1 MTCLVALE
9 REGRVWVGSDSFL
22 GTDDVRDII
31 DRPKWFRRSGVLV
44 GYAGS
49 LRAAQVVENF
59 ASFRRRENGEADL
72 TYLVGVVAAAFRKA
86 LNVSRV
92 RPSTSEFLLAY
103 RGKAYTLQ
111 NDYSVVR
118 SSHGYVS
125 IGAGSE
131 VANGALAVLSEE
143 ADPRGVIE
151 KALRAAERHSTK
163 VGGRFHVTCV

>member
-22 GTDDVRDII
+22 GTDDVRDVG
-31 DRPKWFRRSGVLV
+31 DRPKWFRRSGVFV

-59 ASFRRRENGEADL
+59 ATFRRRDNGEADL
-72 TYLVGVVAAAFRKA
+72 AYRVGGVAAGCRKA
-86 LNVSRV
+86 LNAARV
-92 RPSTSEFLLAY
+92 RLSTAEFLLAY
-103 RGKAYTLQ
+103 RGRAYTLQ

-131 VANGALAVLSEE
+131 IANGALAVLAED
-143 ADPRGVIE
+143 ADPREVID
-151 KALRAAERHSTK
+151 KVLRAAERHSTK